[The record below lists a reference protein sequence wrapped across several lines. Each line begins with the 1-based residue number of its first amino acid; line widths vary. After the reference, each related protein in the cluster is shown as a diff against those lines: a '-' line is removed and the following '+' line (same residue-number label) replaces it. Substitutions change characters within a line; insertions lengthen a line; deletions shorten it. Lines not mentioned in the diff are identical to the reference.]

1 MLCWGE
7 ISEVIKL
14 NEKQKIIKLYLEGVS
29 KRKIALQLKKSRNT
43 VSKYIKQFEES
54 KQKDTRN
61 LPIPE
66 EIIKPPTY
74 KKREGKKTALT
85 DQIKTLLRGY
95 IKENEWKKEHYMSKQ
110 QMKIVDMHEKLMEKG
125 HSISYTTVRNFVNK
139 EIKKKKEVYIRRYC
153 KPGYEAEFD
162 WGQVRLDIDGRIK
175 SYSLAVFTL
184 AYSNYRFAFLYSS
197 ESQIC
202 VLDVHTKFIE
212 QIGFIPTVFT
222 YDNMRTVVKSFV
234 GNEKVITDC
243 MKNLANYYQF
253 NIRLCGARKG
263 NEKGHV
269 ERSVEFIRRKA
280 FSSEYTFTSLKEAN
294 THLLNVLDKINNRLH
309 HEHKKSHIK
318 LMEEEKVVS
327 LPAIAT
333 FDVADLIECRVDKYS
348 TVTINK
354 NRYSVPEG
362 HVGSYIKA
370 KVGAETIKLFVDGK
384 LAAEH
389 SRSWGVHNWSMDIDH
404 FLETFKKKKG
414 AVIQSEC
421 LRQAPTKIKKLYNDY
436 YIGKEKEFIEL
447 LIYIK
452 DNNNL
457 ERVNTAIA
465 KLEQLQNGDITTEKI
480 LFLCEQSINEIDGST
495 LNRDE
500 TTNQSEN
507 NMKAY
512 ANLFN
517 QTEVGAVH
525 YG

>member
-1 MLCWGE
+1 M
-7 ISEVIKL
+7 IKL
-14 NEKQKIIKLYLEGVS
+14 KEKQTIIKLYLEGVS
-29 KRKIALQLKKSRNT
+29 KRQIALQVKKSRNT

-66 EIIKPPTY
+66 EIVKPPTY
-74 KKREGKKTALT
+74 KKRTGKKTALT
-85 DQIKTLLRGY
+85 DQVKKLLCGY
-95 IKENEWKKEHYMSKQ
+95 INENKWKREHYMGKQ
-110 QMKIVDMHEKLMEKG
+110 QMKIIDMHEKLLEQG

-139 EIKKKKEVYIRRYC
+139 ETKKKKEVYIRRYC
-153 KPGYEAEFD
+153 KPGYEIEFD
-162 WGQVRLDIDGRIK
+162 WGEVKLELNGKIK

-202 VLDVHTKFIE
+202 VLDVHTKLIE
-212 QIGFIPTVFT
+212 QIEFIPKVFT

-234 GNEKVITDC
+234 GNEKTITDR
-243 MKNLANYYQF
+243 MKNLSNYYQF
-253 NIRLCGARKG
+253 KIRLCGARKG

-269 ERSVEFIRRKA
+269 ERSVEYIRRKA
-280 FSSEYTFTSLKEAN
+280 FSSQYTFTSLEEAN
-294 THLLNVLDKINNRLH
+294 VHLRHVLERINNRLH
-309 HEHKKSHIK
+309 HEHKRSHIQ
-318 LMEEEKVVS
+318 LMEEEKAVS
-327 LPAIAT
+327 LPAIAP

-348 TVTINK
+348 TITIHQ

-370 KVGAETIKLFVDGK
+370 KVGAETIKLFIDGK

-389 SRSWGVHNWSMDIDH
+389 LRSWGLHQWIMDINH

-414 AVIQSEC
+414 ALIQSEC

-447 LIYIK
+447 LLYMK
-452 DNNNL
+452 ENNNV
-457 ERVNTAIA
+457 EKVIQAIQEL
-465 KLEQLQNGDITTEKI
+465 KQLQNGHITTEKI
-480 LFLCEQSINEIDGST
+480 LFVCEQSPIENTD
-495 LNRDE
+495 LMFKRDE
-500 TTNQSEN
+500 ITDQSEN

-517 QTEVGAVH
+517 QLEEGVVH